1 MAMNGICATSNPL
14 AAKVAVEMLESGGN
28 AVDAAIAAA
37 VLLGIT
43 EPQSTGIGGDCFALI
58 SEPGKPVRALNA
70 SGRAPAG
77 LDADALRAKGPV
89 MEEFSADAV
98 TLPGAVDGFVTL
110 SEAFGRKGID
120 ACLAPA
126 ICHAEDGIP
135 VGARTAFDWDIAQ
148 GTLRGDARRFLLA
161 NDRPYRFGQIY
172 RAPMQADVLRRI
184 ARQGRAGFYEGEV
197 ADDMVASLNA
207 LGGCHTHADFA
218 AVKADWTDPIVGE
231 YRGVDLIEHPPNGQG
246 ATAILIA
253 NILSHFDISS
263 LDPTGPA
270 RTHLQAEAA
279 KLAYDARDRF
289 VADPDH
295 ATRIGHM
302 IADETA
308 AALAALIDPKR
319 AMVSAA
325 RASEAIHKDTVLVTV
340 IDKDRMAVSLIY
352 SIFESFGS
360 GLASAKFGINFH
372 NRGAGFTLQP
382 GHPNEAGP
390 RKRPLHTI
398 IPALLG
404 RNGQIF
410 GAFGVMGGQFQPV
423 GHAQI
428 LSNLTDYDMDPQE
441 ALDAP
446 RSFPENGELRVER
459 GYSAAT
465 RAALTDMGHKV
476 VTPLKPHGGGQV
488 ILIDPDTG
496 ALVAGS
502 DPRKDGCALGY

>member
-1 MAMNGICATSNPL
+1 
-14 AAKVAVEMLESGGN
+14 
-28 AVDAAIAAA
+28 
-37 VLLGIT
+37 
-43 EPQSTGIGGDCFALI
+43 
-58 SEPGKPVRALNA
+58 
-70 SGRAPAG
+70 
-77 LDADALRAKGPV
+77 
-89 MEEFSADAV
+89 
-98 TLPGAVDGFVTL
+98 
-110 SEAFGRKGID
+110 
-120 ACLAPA
+120 
-126 ICHAEDGIP
+126 
-135 VGARTAFDWDIAQ
+135 
-148 GTLRGDARRFLLA
+148 
-161 NDRPYRFGQIY
+161 
-172 RAPMQADVLRRI
+172 
-184 ARQGRAGFYEGEV
+184 
-197 ADDMVASLNA
+197 
-207 LGGCHTHADFA
+207 
-218 AVKADWTDPIVGE
+218 
-231 YRGVDLIEHPPNGQG
+231 
-246 ATAILIA
+246 
-253 NILSHFDISS
+253 
-263 LDPTGPA
+263 
-270 RTHLQAEAA
+270 
-279 KLAYDARDRF
+279 
-289 VADPDH
+289 
-295 ATRIGHM
+295 M

-476 VTPLKPHGGGQV
+476 VTPLKPHGGGQG